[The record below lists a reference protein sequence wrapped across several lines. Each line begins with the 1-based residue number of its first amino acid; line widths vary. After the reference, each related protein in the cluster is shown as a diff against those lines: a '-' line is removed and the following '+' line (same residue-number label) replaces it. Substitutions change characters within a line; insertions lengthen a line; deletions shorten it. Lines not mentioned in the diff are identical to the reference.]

1 MQICAS
7 INMQEYA
14 WICKMQLYVCIC
26 TECVIYTNMQILQR
40 DKYAKICKQKICTN
54 IQQICT
60 KYAEICSTPWLCLLF
75 ENMQNNAKNIL
86 MQVYASQHDI
96 CVQNMHPLV
105 CSWQPSRALPV
116 QSLGWVSYA
125 NVCCTASLTLMPG
138 SDDTD
143 ASDSGVLW
151 LIQVLA
157 SETALQADPSWMPV
171 TLTGIRFVLI
181 QARLGAPLP
190 WNSRRSLLVVRVQ
203 GQACPLSRLGT
214 QACRPKY
221 LLMIT
226 KGCLL
231 CRFEWLL
238 LNHGLLGLALWQD
251 PATTKMLQLA
261 SKSALR
267 GRWRLHSSCYQTE
280 LCGPQQLVW
289 TMLFKS
295 SFKQ

>member
-1 MQICAS
+1 MC
-7 INMQEYA
+7 NYMCVYA
-14 WICKMQLYVCIC
+14 QYALY
-26 TECVIYTNMQILQR
+26 ILTCRYIQR

-171 TLTGIRFVLI
+171 TLKGIRFVLI

-190 WNSRRSLLVVRVQ
+190 WNSRRSLVRVQ
-203 GQACPLSRLGT
+203 GHACPLSLQGT

>member
-1 MQICAS
+1 MC
-7 INMQEYA
+7 NYMCVYA
-14 WICKMQLYVCIC
+14 QYALY
-26 TECVIYTNMQILQR
+26 ILTCRYIQR

-75 ENMQNNAKNIL
+75 ENMQNNTKNIL

-96 CVQNMHPLV
+96 CVQNMHPLF
-105 CSWQPSRALPV
+105 CWWQPSRALPV
-116 QSLGWVSYA
+116 QSLGWVSHA

-171 TLTGIRFVLI
+171 TLKGIRFVLI

-190 WNSRRSLLVVRVQ
+190 WNSRRSLVRVQ
-203 GQACPLSRLGT
+203 GHACPLSLQGT

-231 CRFEWLL
+231 WRFEWLL